1 MSRLKTTQDLSAE
14 NSVVNSKAITTQRD
28 RDRFIFFMRDLI
40 NAVNNPQDPG
50 VNIFTDDDVD
60 IVADAMIKAIYDT
73 NDSGIVDSSSTTV
86 IIASK
91 NSPGIINIGEIVWAI
106 GIEAVELVDNTFST
120 GKAIGIALS
129 TITDILPGKVMVLG
143 EILGIDTTAFVLGPI
158 WVGPVPGEATQVP
171 PVAGE
176 KNQLVGWVL
185 KVDVSDGVLLINA
198 SDIRNTDADFSIYKP
213 GANVYLTALNVQAV
227 LDQVESNLVQI
238 NQYFYGADET
248 TTAEAAGVW
257 TAKLQIVVAALP
269 IGRYEW
275 SWTAELNCSAINRQA
290 QVKVE
295 ENAVIVNEVEIEPG
309 DTNNWYSVGAFKQ
322 HDQIAVGPLVL
333 EIFFKRSANP
343 ATASC
348 RRARISIKSV

>member
-1 MSRLKTTQDLSAE
+1 MARRKNTSQLNSE
-14 NSVVNSKAITTQRD
+14 NKVVNFNEIKTQRD
-28 RDRFIFFMRDLI
+28 RNKFILFMRDI
-40 NAVNNPQDPG
+40 IDAVNNPQDAG
-50 VNIFTDDDVD
+50 VNVFTDDDVL
-60 IVADAMIKAIYDT
+60 IVADAMIKAVYDT

-91 NSPGIINIGEIVWAI
+91 ATPGIINIGEIVWAI
-106 GIEAVELVDNTFST
+106 GIESVELVDNTFST
-120 GKAIGIALS
+120 GKAIGIALT
-129 TITDILPGKVMVLG
+129 TITDIIPGRVMVLG
-143 EILGIDTTAFVLGPI
+143 EITGIDTSAFALGPI
-158 WVGPVPGEATQVP
+158 WVGPVPGQATQVP

-185 KVDVSDGVLLINA
+185 KVGVLDGVILINA
-198 SDIRNTDADFSIYKP
+198 SDVKNTDADFSIYNP
-213 GANVYLTALNVQAV
+213 GFNIYLTALNVQAV

-248 TTAEAAGVW
+248 TTVEAAGVW

-275 SWTAELNCSAINRQA
+275 SWTAELNSSAINRQA
-290 QVKVE
+290 QIKVE